1 MHWTGV
7 SNERSRKNAA
17 RAEVHFPSTPPL
29 SVESF
34 SYVPIGALVGEREGE
49 REREKERER
58 ERARERE
65 SERTYRCERL
75 PLDVRCLVSAREHGT
90 LFTPQNNARFPFN

>member
-49 REREKERER
+49 RERERKKERER
-58 ERARERE
+58 ERERERKKERERARARERE
-65 SERTYRCERL
+65 
-75 PLDVRCLVSAREHGT
+75 RENG
-90 LFTPQNNARFPFN
+90 QM